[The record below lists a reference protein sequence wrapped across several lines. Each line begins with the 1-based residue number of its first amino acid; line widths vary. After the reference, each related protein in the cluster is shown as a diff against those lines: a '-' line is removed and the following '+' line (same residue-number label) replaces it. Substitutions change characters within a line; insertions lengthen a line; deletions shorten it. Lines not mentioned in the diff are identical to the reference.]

1 METLQVGRAT
11 ITWLQGGV
19 NFLDGGAM
27 FGVVPKALWSKKY
40 PHNDCNLLELRTD
53 PLLLQIDGRNILVDT
68 GMGHDKLTAKQIR
81 NYGVLEDSFLEASL
95 AKLQMVPEDIDLI
108 IMTHLH
114 YDHASG
120 LTKKEHNT
128 FIPTFPDIPIYTSQ
142 IEWDEMQAPNMRS
155 KNTYWKMN
163 WEAIQH
169 QVQTFSDYIEI
180 VKGLKLIHTGG
191 HSDGHCILI
200 FEDED
205 DCFIHMADLM
215 PTHAHQN
222 KLWVL
227 AYDDYP
233 MTSIYEKEK
242 WMAYGYERGAWFT
255 FYHDAYYRALK
266 FDQLGNKVDDI
277 KRKRHVYEKKIED
290 LQL

>member
-40 PHNDCNLLELRTD
+40 PHNDCNLVELRTD

-108 IMTHLH
+108 IITHLH
-114 YDHASG
+114 YDHARG

-142 IEWDEMQAPNMRS
+142 IEWDEMQATNMRS

-169 QVQTFSDYIEI
+169 QVQTLDRKSTRLNSSHVAISYAVFC
-180 VKGLKLIHTGG
+180 LK
-191 HSDGHCILI
+191 
-200 FEDED
+200 
-205 DCFIHMADLM
+205 
-215 PTHAHQN
+215 
-222 KLWVL
+222 
-227 AYDDYP
+227 
-233 MTSIYEKEK
+233 
-242 WMAYGYERGAWFT
+242 
-255 FYHDAYYRALK
+255 
-266 FDQLGNKVDDI
+266 
-277 KRKRHVYEKKIED
+277 KKI
-290 LQL
+290 QFK